1 MGACFSTISI
11 NGTSIAN
18 EIINNAT
25 DTLRSKSIDHIS
37 DTTISE
43 DAHADLNNEYAL
55 NITTNLPYCF
65 KDIIDDKH
73 CKYMGQ
79 YNGSHSST
87 LFWGIGIE
95 NESYLMKS
103 SLCTI
108 KQFCSLKQKRER
120 YSIDYYKNFKPD
132 FLQSSLQKIATY
144 DKLTYPIYINSHT
157 LQSTD
162 PKQVHKTIYD
172 VHATPNPKFTT
183 SLHDIL
189 LQENNYY
196 REEYDMSFV
205 FDGDSIEFI
214 TQDFYCTTVE
224 KCVKELTTK
233 KERFL
238 QEIKPFFTTW
248 GLGDIT
254 FPDHNYGL
262 VSFHSTDCRNL
273 SLCNNAT
280 YHFNITLPTLLEN
293 GIIVDKPTFVK
304 DHLNFIECI
313 QVIEPLII
321 ACYGTPDVFSVSDPF
336 APYSIGSLRLSLSRY
351 ISLQIFDINSPVN
364 GKLLLT
370 DRPTDPNFWH
380 NQLETSA
387 YQINPKIG
395 YDINFNKF
403 KNHGI
408 ELRFFDWFPEIYLE
422 DLINFFILLAQHSL
436 TIGSIG
442 INRTLY
448 NTINKLCVQKGF
460 TYALSLEESSIIL
473 KDLQL
478 PLLADN
484 KAITAY
490 DLITQISDQLYERYH
505 TSQLVQQMSPTMKKP
520 CLTNYNKIAFF
531 TLHRDLF
538 GKPDL
543 IIRAEE
549 NPLETRVPIVPDDVP
564 ILCSHFNVIVES
576 SLTRCYCD
584 NEYEAKGATIVPKD
598 YWQLSKQSYVLGIK
612 GIGQHIAASPS
623 QTLLHFAHCF
633 KQQSGYQDVLHRL
646 QKSTFIDY
654 EYMVDANGK
663 RVLSFCEQ
671 SGKIGTYL
679 ALMAFY
685 YQRTKRLGSK
695 GVLPPFNEDTYYMVL
710 KNIAILFKPSVL
722 LIGYGTVGKA
732 CKAVLDRFSV
742 PCTIWTTKDPIDKD
756 VIRNHNILI
765 HAIRLDDTKD
775 VEPFLVGDDLKEP
788 GLLSVICDI
797 SCELGHPK
805 NTLPI
810 YDTYTTPSNPLVH
823 LTDTIDLIAIP
834 YLPSLEPVTSSQ
846 QFSAQLSSFLPD
858 LIAFQHTRYVN
869 QHAATMYRSYQKFI
883 GCLTTLP
890 VS

>member
-11 NGTSIAN
+11 NGVSIVN
-18 EIINNAT
+18 ENRNNAT
-25 DTLRSKSIDHIS
+25 DIHNDHLS
-37 DTTISE
+37 ETTISE
-43 DAHADLNNEYAL
+43 DAHTELNNEYAL
-55 NITTNLPYCF
+55 NIPTNLPYCF

-79 YNGSHSST
+79 YKGSHSST

-120 YSIDYYKNFKPD
+120 YSIDYYKNFKPE
-132 FLQSSLQKIATY
+132 FLQSALQKIATY

-157 LQSTD
+157 LQNTD
-162 PKQVHKTIYD
+162 PNQVHKCLYD

-189 LQENNYY
+189 LQESEYY
-196 REEYDMSFV
+196 REEYDTSFV

-224 KCVKELTTK
+224 KCVKELTDK
-233 KERFL
+233 KQRFL
-238 QEIKPFFTTW
+238 QEIQPFFAKW
-248 GLGDIT
+248 NLGDIT

-262 VSFHSTDCRNL
+262 VSFLTTECRNL

-304 DHLNFIECI
+304 DHLNCIECI
-313 QVIEPLII
+313 QIVEPLVV
-321 ACYGTPDVFSVSDPF
+321 ACYGTPDVFSIIDPLT
-336 APYSIGSLRLSLSRY
+336 PYSIGSLRLSLSRY
-351 ISLQIFDINSPVN
+351 VSLQTFDVRSPIN
-364 GKLLLT
+364 GKLLLM
-370 DRPTDPNFWH
+370 DRPADPHFWH

-408 ELRFFDWFPEIYLE
+408 ELRFFDWFPEIYVE

-436 TIGSIG
+436 TIGSINL
-442 INRTLY
+442 NRSRY
-448 NTINKLCVQKGF
+448 STINKLCVQKGF

-478 PLLADN
+478 PLLTDV

-490 DLITQISDQLYERYH
+490 DLITHISDQLYERYH
-505 TSQLVQQMSPTMKKP
+505 DSQLVQQMSPNMKKP
-520 CLTNYNKIAFF
+520 CLTNYNKLAFF
-531 TLHRDLF
+531 TLHHDLF

-543 IIRAEE
+543 IIRAEQ
-549 NPLETRVPIVPDDVP
+549 NPLETRTPIVPDD
-564 ILCSHFNVIVES
+564 ISLLHSQFNVIVES
-576 SLTRCYCD
+576 SFTRCYSD
-584 NEYEAKGATIVPKD
+584 TEYEEKGATIVPKD
-598 YWQLSKQSYVLGIK
+598 YWQTMKQSYVLGIK
-612 GIGQHIAASPS
+612 GIEPHIAASPS

-633 KQQSGYQDVLHRL
+633 KQQQGHQDVLRRL

-685 YQRTKRLGSK
+685 NQRTKRLNPK
-695 GVLPPFNEDTYYMVL
+695 GLLPVFNEDTYCMVL

-732 CKAVLDRFSV
+732 CKAVLDRFSI
-742 PCTIWTTKDPIDKD
+742 PCTIWTSKDPIDKD
-756 VIRNHNILI
+756 IIRNHTILI

-788 GLLSVICDI
+788 GLLSIICDI

-834 YLPSLEPVTSSQ
+834 YLPSLEPMISSQ

-858 LIAFQHTRYVN
+858 LLVFQHTHPIN
-869 QHAATMYRSYQKFI
+869 EHAAALYRSYQKFI

>member
-11 NGTSIAN
+11 NGSN
-18 EIINNAT
+18 ESKNNAT
-25 DTLRSKSIDHIS
+25 DTLRGISIDHIS
-37 DTTISE
+37 EIT
-43 DAHADLNNEYAL
+43 
-55 NITTNLPYCF
+55 ITTDDNNAELLNEFTDNISCNTPHCF

-73 CKYMGQ
+73 VKYMDH
-79 YNGSHSST
+79 YSETSTST

-95 NESYLMKS
+95 NESYLMKVP
-103 SLCTI
+103 LCTI
-108 KQFCSLKQKRER
+108 TNFRKLKQKRER

-132 FLQSSLQKIATY
+132 FLQPSLRKISTY
-144 DKLTYPIYINSHT
+144 DGLTYPIYINSHT

-162 PKQVHKTIYD
+162 PNLEHKTNYE
-172 VHATPNPKFTT
+172 VEPTPNIKFTE
-183 SLHDIL
+183 SFHIIL
-189 LQENNYY
+189 LRESEYY
-196 REEYDMSFV
+196 KKEYDTSFV

-214 TQDFYCTTVE
+214 TQDFYCATVE

-233 KERFL
+233 KQRFL
-238 QEIKPFFTTW
+238 EEIQPFFVKW

-262 VSFHSTDCRNL
+262 VSFLSTNARNL
-273 SLCNNAT
+273 ALCNNGT
-280 YHFNITLPTLLEN
+280 YHINITLPTLLEN
-293 GIIVDKPTFVK
+293 GIIVDKPTFIQ
-304 DHLNFIECI
+304 DHLNLIECI
-313 QVIEPLII
+313 QAVEPLIL
-321 ACYGTPDVFSVSDPF
+321 ACYGTPDVFSVADPS

-351 ISLQIFDINSPVN
+351 VSLQTFDIHSPVN
-364 GKLLLT
+364 GKLLLI
-370 DRPTDPNFWH
+370 DRPTDPEFWH
-380 NQLETSA
+380 NTMHTSA
-387 YQINPKIG
+387 YHINPKIG
-395 YDINFNKF
+395 CDINFNKF

-408 ELRFFDWFPEIYLE
+408 EIRFFDWFPEVYLT
-422 DLINFFILLAQHSL
+422 DLMNFFILLAQHSL
-436 TIGSIG
+436 TIGSIQL
-442 INRTLY
+442 TKSLY
-448 NTINKLCVQKGF
+448 NTIIKQCVQKGF
-460 TYALSLEESSIIL
+460 TYILTANESSIIL

-478 PLLADN
+478 PLLIKD
-484 KAITAY
+484 ISAY
-490 DLITQISDQLYERYH
+490 DLLSTISDQLYERYH
-505 TSQLVQQMSPTMKKP
+505 NSQLVQQMSPSMKKP

-612 GIGQHIAASPS
+612 GIGQHIATSPS

-685 YQRTKRLGSK
+685 NQRTKRLGPK
-695 GVLPPFNEDTYYMVL
+695 GVLPAFNEDTYYMVL

-732 CKAVLDRFSV
+732 CKAVLDRFGI
-742 PCTIWTTKDPIDKD
+742 PCTIWTSKDRIDKD
-756 VIRNHNILI
+756 VIRNHTILI

-823 LTDTIDLIAIP
+823 VTNSIDLIAIP
-834 YLPSLEPVTSSQ
+834 YLPSLEPMVSSQ

-858 LIAFQHTRYVN
+858 LIAFQHTRDIN
-869 QHAATMYRSYQKFI
+869 KHAATMYRSYQKFI

-890 VS
+890 VI